1 MKLVV
6 EIDGDLDRLM
16 RAEARAGERAVTS
29 AVNAAGGTLK
39 LQWRQQIIGGGL
51 GQRLA
56 NAVRSE
62 TFPKAQKSL
71 NAAALVYSQAPK
83 LHAAHDAGP
92 IIRARDGFWLAI
104 PFPAAGLGRFQR
116 KLTPAQWEQKT
127 GLKLQMVLRRG
138 KNPLLVTSGR
148 LSQGKRT
155 AGQAKRR
162 GGKRRKDGILTGET
176 SIPIFTLVPQV
187 KLPKRLNLFPAAE
200 RIAGTIPGAIV
211 ANWRSAT

>member
-1 MKLVV
+1 MKFTV
-6 EIDGDLDRLM
+6 EIDGDLDKLM
-16 RAEARAGERAVTS
+16 RGEVLAGERAVTG
-29 AVNAAGGTLK
+29 AVNSAGIALK
-39 LQWRQQIIGGGL
+39 MNWRQQIVGSGL

-62 TFPKAQKSL
+62 TYPKGKKSL
-71 NAAALVYSQAPK
+71 GAAALVYSKAPK

-92 IIRARDGFWLAI
+92 TIRARDGFWLAI
-104 PFPAAGLGRFQR
+104 PFPAAGLGRFGR
-116 KLTPAQWEQKT
+116 KMTPAMWEQKT

-148 LSQGKRT
+148 LSVGKT
-155 AGQAKRR
+155 NMGQARRR

-187 KLPKRLNLFPAAE
+187 KLPKRLSLYPAAE
-200 RIAGTIPGAIV
+200 RIAAGLPGAIV
-211 ANWRSAT
+211 ANWRE